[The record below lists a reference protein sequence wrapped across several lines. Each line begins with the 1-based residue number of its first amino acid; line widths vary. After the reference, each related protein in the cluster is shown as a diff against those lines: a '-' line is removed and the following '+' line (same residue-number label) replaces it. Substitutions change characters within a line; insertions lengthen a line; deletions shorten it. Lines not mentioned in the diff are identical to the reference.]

1 MAKAKDM
8 SLTAIAERA
17 ERRRGMTRE
26 WFEAVRLLEEENP
39 ALAHEHGLR
48 IVERARQQV
57 RKNPTLERFDMY
69 YRALL
74 FMAPH
79 NFDCYCQYIEK
90 ERDGAKR
97 FYVPRRK
104 AIKPI
109 VDQLQ
114 RLADGELDLLAV
126 SCPPG
131 IGKAV
136 ANDTPVLTRNGFKKH
151 GDLIVGDE
159 VVAPNGEFA
168 RVTAV
173 HPKCEMEYVVTF
185 ANHERIICHGEHI
198 WTVYNR
204 WNRKTEQL
212 ATKDMIGRLE
222 SGGTERKRGHRY
234 MFSLPQ
240 REIMVGVEKELPVDP
255 YSLGVWLGDGV
266 NRNPTVAN
274 ARCDKAIIDNI
285 PYSYSAHWTHKT
297 TGVDYYYFPE
307 LRRDLQ
313 KVGMCHSRKT
323 VEKYIPE
330 EYLTASVAQRLELLA
345 GLLDTDGYVGKNCYY
360 FSTVGKKLRDGFAAL
375 VSTFGWRYSLSVQ
388 EPCVSSSGIVGRKP
402 VYTIKFFPS
411 IEIPC
416 VLKRKRVEPLVKRRR
431 IAIVDI
437 SPVRHT
443 VEGNCITV
451 VGGEYCIGKT
461 MLPTHNST
469 LAIFYMT
476 WLAGREP
483 DKPILGMSH
492 SNAFLGG
499 VYDEC
504 LQIMDKKGD
513 YRWCDVFP
521 DSAVTKTNAKDM
533 MINID
538 APKRFTTLEFSSIGS
553 GNAGKVR
560 AENLLYCDD
569 LCEGI
574 EQAMSRDRLDSLW
587 QKYTD
592 DARQRKIRDCRELH
606 IATRWSVHDVI
617 GRLERAYE
625 GNPRAEFLSMPAT
638 DEDGHSNFT
647 VCGFSDEFYAEQ
659 KSMMDDASW
668 RALYMN
674 EPIEREGQLYI
685 EDELRRYFEL
695 PDGEPDAILAVCD
708 TKDRGND
715 YCVMPIAYQYGK
727 DFYIDK
733 IICDNGEPGSIE
745 ARLIAELVN
754 RKVHLARFESN
765 AAGGKIAEKV
775 QEGVKQRDG
784 RCKITTKFT
793 SANKETKIMVN
804 APWVK
809 EHCLFREG
817 KNIDSEYRAALR
829 MLCGYTLAGR
839 NKHDDVP
846 DAFAMLAEFAES
858 LTENKVY
865 VFQRP
870 W

>member
-131 IGKAV
+131 VGKSV

-159 VVAPNGEFA
+159 VVAPNGEFV

-198 WTVYNR
+198 WTVCNR

-212 ATKDMIGRLE
+212 ATKDMVGRLE
-222 SGGTERKRGHRY
+222 SGGTECKRGHRY
-234 MFSLPQ
+234 MFSLPH
-240 REIMVGVEKELPVDP
+240 REIMVGEEKELPVDP
-255 YSLGVWLGDGV
+255 YALGVWLGDGT
-266 NRNPTVAN
+266 NRSPKIAN

-285 PYSYSAHWTHKT
+285 SYSYSAHWTHKT

-345 GLLDTDGYVGKNCYY
+345 GLLDTDGCAGNNCYY
-360 FSTVGKKLRDGFAAL
+360 FSTAGEKLRDGFAAL

-402 VYTIKFFPS
+402 VYAIKFFPS

-416 VLKRKRVEPLVKRRR
+416 VLKRKHVEPLVKRRR

-451 VGGEYCIGKT
+451 VGGEYCVGKT

-521 DSAVTKTNAKDM
+521 ESSVTKTNAKDM
-533 MINID
+533 MINVD

-574 EQAMSRDRLDSLW
+574 EQAMSRERLDSLW

-625 GNPRAEFLSMPAT
+625 GNPRAEFISMPAT
-638 DEDGHSNFT
+638 DEEGHSNFAM
-647 VCGFSDEFYAEQ
+647 CGFSDEFYAEQ

-685 EDELRRYFEL
+685 DDELRRYFEL

-708 TKDRGND
+708 TKDRGSD

-817 KNIDSEYRAALR
+817 KNTDSEYRTALR